1 MRWEVCSD
9 GEGVHDIYTTADP
22 AVEGARELWR
32 LYSGVA

>member
-22 AVEGARELWR
+22 AVEGELWR